1 MSELLSRQERALSAE
16 QTAEFLQNRLGEA
29 LVKTVDE
36 FGVFTAWVTQDVWVE
51 AAALCR
57 EEWRLAYDMFDSLFA
72 VDAKDDGF
80 DVVCVLYSTTTGNRI
95 ALRTR
100 CDGGRDKPTCPSL
113 TDLFLGANWMEREAY
128 DMYGIE
134 FAGHPALLPRIL
146 TVDNFE
152 GWPLRKDF
160 LLASRVVKPWP
171 GVAEPKE
178 LDDDGNVIERETKM
192 GDAPG
197 PYDIDKAIAEQAK
210 RANAPLEIAAD
221 EPEEPVLEADEPAA
235 VTTGEDPEL
244 AAQAQAKA
252 DEKRREQA
260 KERAEKAA
268 ERAADVP
275 EETTDEPDTQTQDD
289 V

>member
-1 MSELLSRQERALSAE
+1 
-16 QTAEFLQNRLGEA
+16 
-29 LVKTVDE
+29 
-36 FGVFTAWVTQDVWVE
+36 
-51 AAALCR
+51 
-57 EEWRLAYDMFDSLFA
+57 
-72 VDAKDDGF
+72 
-80 DVVCVLYSTTTGNRI
+80 
-95 ALRTR
+95 
-100 CDGGRDKPTCPSL
+100 L